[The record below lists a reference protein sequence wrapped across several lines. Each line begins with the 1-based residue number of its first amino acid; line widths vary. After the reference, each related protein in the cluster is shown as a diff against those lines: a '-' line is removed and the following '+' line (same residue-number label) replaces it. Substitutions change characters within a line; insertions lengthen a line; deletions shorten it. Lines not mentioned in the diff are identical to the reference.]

1 MNVVISG
8 ASGFLGSYL
17 VRRLATEGWK
27 VIALVRPQSDRRRL
41 SNIPASIIQVVPVSL
56 DSMSELVT
64 SWRPIHAVIHAAT
77 DYGRAHQPWSE
88 LLKTNLVFSL
98 QIAEAAI
105 LARSNCFI
113 NVGTAL
119 PPDVSP
125 YALSKHQ
132 FSEWLQVLAGQGQMR
147 FADVALES
155 IYGEDDDPDKFITR
169 AIIACLNNV
178 ESLPLTPGEQKRDFI
193 YIEDAVEAIVTL
205 VKHYTSL
212 NLDAM
217 IPYQRYS
224 VGSGMAITIRE
235 VMQLIRQLSGSHT
248 QLAFG
253 AVTYR
258 PHEVMFSQA
267 DLTKMRALG
276 WSPRFSLEDGLKR
289 TVEWWRIRLAE
300 GVTQCVG

>member
-17 VRRLATEGWK
+17 VRRLATEGWR

-41 SNIPASIIQVVPVSL
+41 SNIPASIVQVVPVSL

-169 AIIACLNNV
+169 AIIACLNNA

-193 YIEDAVEAIVTL
+193 YVEDAVEALVTL

-212 NLDAM
+212 HSDTTV
-217 IPYQRYS
+217 PYQRYS

-235 VMQLIRQLSGSHT
+235 VMQLIRRLSGSHT

>member
-17 VRRLATEGWK
+17 VRRLATEGWR

>member
-17 VRRLATEGWK
+17 VRRLATEGWR

-212 NLDAM
+212 NLDVM

>member
-17 VRRLATEGWK
+17 VRRLATEGWR

-205 VKHYTSL
+205 VKHYTGL

>member
-17 VRRLATEGWK
+17 VRRLATEGWR

-212 NLDAM
+212 HLDAM

>member
-1 MNVVISG
+1 
-8 ASGFLGSYL
+8 
-17 VRRLATEGWK
+17 
-27 VIALVRPQSDRRRL
+27 
-41 SNIPASIIQVVPVSL
+41 
-56 DSMSELVT
+56 
-64 SWRPIHAVIHAAT
+64 
-77 DYGRAHQPWSE
+77 
-88 LLKTNLVFSL
+88 
-98 QIAEAAI
+98 
-105 LARSNCFI
+105 
-113 NVGTAL
+113 
-119 PPDVSP
+119 
-125 YALSKHQ
+125 
-132 FSEWLQVLAGQGQMR
+132 MR

-169 AIIACLNNV
+169 AIIACLNNA

-193 YIEDAVEAIVTL
+193 YVEDAVEALVTL

-212 NLDAM
+212 HSDTTV
-217 IPYQRYS
+217 PYQRYS

>member
-17 VRRLATEGWK
+17 VRRLATEGWR

-41 SNIPASIIQVVPVSL
+41 SNIPASITQVVPVSL

>member
-17 VRRLATEGWK
+17 VRRLATEGWR

-169 AIIACLNNV
+169 AIIACLNNA

-193 YIEDAVEAIVTL
+193 YVEDAVEALVTL

-212 NLDAM
+212 HSDTTV
-217 IPYQRYS
+217 PYQRYS

-235 VMQLIRQLSGSHT
+235 VMQLIRRLSGSHT

>member
-1 MNVVISG
+1 MNIVISG
-8 ASGFLGSYL
+8 ASGFLGSHL
-17 VRRLATEGWK
+17 TRRLVAEGWK
-27 VIALVRPQSDRRRL
+27 VVALVRPQSDCRRL
-41 SNIPASIIQVVPVSL
+41 SDVRGSIQIVPIAPDSLGELAASWQPVG
-56 DSMSELVT
+56 
-64 SWRPIHAVIHAAT
+64 AVIHTAT
-77 DYGRAHQPWSE
+77 DYGRANQPWSE
-88 LLKTNLVFSL
+88 LIKTNLVFSL

-105 LARSNCFI
+105 QAGGNCFL

-119 PPDVSP
+119 PPEVSP

-132 FSEWLQVLAGQGQMR
+132 FSEWLQALASQGQMR
-147 FADVALES
+147 FADVALETV
-155 IYGEDDDPDKFITR
+155 YGEDDDPDKFITR
-169 AIIACLNNV
+169 AIIACLSNA

-193 YIEDAVEAIVTL
+193 YVEDAVEAMVTL

-212 NLDAM
+212 NPDVA

-235 VMQLIRQLSGSHT
+235 VMHLIRQLSSSHT

-276 WSPRFSLEDGLKR
+276 WSPRYSLEEGLKR
-289 TVEWWRIRLAE
+289 TVDWWRIRLAE
-300 GVTQCVG
+300 GVTQCAG

>member
-17 VRRLATEGWK
+17 VRRLATEGWR

-169 AIIACLNNV
+169 AIIACLNNA

-193 YIEDAVEAIVTL
+193 YVEDAVEALVTL

-212 NLDAM
+212 HSDTTV
-217 IPYQRYS
+217 PYQRYS

>member
-17 VRRLATEGWK
+17 VRRLATEGWR

-169 AIIACLNNV
+169 AIIACLNNA

-193 YIEDAVEAIVTL
+193 YVEDAVEALVTL

-212 NLDAM
+212 HSDTTV
-217 IPYQRYS
+217 PYQRYS

-235 VMQLIRQLSGSHT
+235 VMQLIRWLSGSHT

>member
-17 VRRLATEGWK
+17 VRRLATEGWR

-132 FSEWLQVLAGQGQMR
+132 FSEWLQALAGQGQMR

-178 ESLPLTPGEQKRDFI
+178 ESLPLTPGEQKRDFV

>member
-17 VRRLATEGWK
+17 VRRLATEGWR

-212 NLDAM
+212 HSDTTV
-217 IPYQRYS
+217 PYQRYS

>member
-17 VRRLATEGWK
+17 VRRLATEGWR

-235 VMQLIRQLSGSHT
+235 VMQLIRRLSGSHT

>member
-17 VRRLATEGWK
+17 VRRLATEGWR

-169 AIIACLNNV
+169 AIIACLNNA

-193 YIEDAVEAIVTL
+193 YVEDAVEAIVTL

-212 NLDAM
+212 HSDTTV
-217 IPYQRYS
+217 PYQRYS

-235 VMQLIRQLSGSHT
+235 VMQLIRRLSGSHT

>member
-17 VRRLATEGWK
+17 VRRLATEGWR

-193 YIEDAVEAIVTL
+193 YVEDAVEALVTL

-212 NLDAM
+212 HSDTTV
-217 IPYQRYS
+217 PYQRYS

>member
-17 VRRLATEGWK
+17 VRRLATEGWR

-105 LARSNCFI
+105 QAGSNCFI

-193 YIEDAVEAIVTL
+193 YIEDAVEALVTL

-212 NLDAM
+212 HSDTTV
-217 IPYQRYS
+217 PYQRYS

>member
-17 VRRLATEGWK
+17 VRRLATEGWR

-113 NVGTAL
+113 NIGTAL

>member
-17 VRRLATEGWK
+17 VRRLATEGWR

-235 VMQLIRQLSGSHT
+235 VMQLIRWLSGSHT

>member
-17 VRRLATEGWK
+17 VRRLATEGWR

-41 SNIPASIIQVVPVSL
+41 SNIPASIVQVVPVSL

>member
-17 VRRLATEGWK
+17 VRRLATEGWR

-212 NLDAM
+212 NLDAT

>member
-17 VRRLATEGWK
+17 VRRLATEGWR

-64 SWRPIHAVIHAAT
+64 SWRTIHAVIHAAT

>member
-17 VRRLATEGWK
+17 VRRLATEGWR

-169 AIIACLNNV
+169 AIIACLNNA

-235 VMQLIRQLSGSHT
+235 VMQLIRRLSGSHT

>member
-132 FSEWLQVLAGQGQMR
+132 FSEWLQALAGQGQMR

>member
-17 VRRLATEGWK
+17 VRRLATEGWR

-289 TVEWWRIRLAE
+289 IVEWWRIRLAE

>member
-17 VRRLATEGWK
+17 VRRLATEGWR

-169 AIIACLNNV
+169 AIIACLNNA

-193 YIEDAVEAIVTL
+193 YVEDAVEALVTL

-212 NLDAM
+212 HSDTTV
-217 IPYQRYS
+217 PYQRYS

-267 DLTKMRALG
+267 DLTKMCALG

>member
-17 VRRLATEGWK
+17 VRRLATEGWR

-132 FSEWLQVLAGQGQMR
+132 FSEWLQALAGQGQMR

>member
-17 VRRLATEGWK
+17 VRRLATEGWR

-132 FSEWLQVLAGQGQMR
+132 FSEWLQALAGQGQMR

-169 AIIACLNNV
+169 AIIACLNNL